1 MRSLRLLAAATA
13 ILFLNSACS
22 SKGGNITPPPENTPP
37 VASFTS
43 GCQTFSC
50 TFTDAST
57 DADGTIASWNWA
69 FGDGSGSNEQSPSH
83 TYAGTDPASYNV
95 TLTVTDNDGATN
107 ASTNTVSVGPAATLQ
122 CPNGTDCSIDL
133 TAKAIVTVTLV
144 SVDCQLVGNMFA
156 IIQPIQQTI
165 FTDGCVTPTGT
176 VTTLNG
182 PNADKSFN
190 GATSI
195 QAQFTQGHPNPGA
208 PAVGTPQL
216 RLTGTFPDW
225 TVEFDDGGN
234 PTGVGEPDFNDIVV
248 TVHAQT
254 VP

>member
-1 MRSLRLLAAATA
+1 MRSIRLLAAATA
-13 ILFLNSACS
+13 ILVLGSACS
-22 SKGGNITPPPENTPP
+22 DKGGNVTPPPDNVAP

-43 GCQTFSC
+43 SCALFTC

-57 DADGTIASWNWA
+57 DADGTIASWGWD
-69 FGDGSGSNEQSPSH
+69 FGDGTTSNVQSPSH

-95 TLTVTDNDGATN
+95 TLTVTDNEGATN
-107 ASTNTVSVGPAATLQ
+107 ATTSTVNVSPAATLR

-133 TAKAIVTVTLV
+133 TSKAIVTVTLV
-144 SVDCQLVGNMFA
+144 SADCQLVGNAFS

-165 FTDGCVTPTGT
+165 FTDGCFTTPGT
-176 VTTLNG
+176 VTTLAG
-182 PNADKSFN
+182 PNVDQSFAP
-190 GATSI
+190 GTSI
-195 QAQFTQGHPNPGA
+195 QAQFTQGTPNPGA
-208 PAVGTPQL
+208 PAVGPPQL